1 MLIRGWST
9 RVSQPTGPVEIDWA
23 NPLSAGLALDSRGDL
38 FFREGA
44 AGRVPSQ
51 SVGQLTRQATPF
63 GVAAGLAS
71 AVTSFGDVELF
82 TGSQVAFQVFEIPN
96 NLTQV
101 AGLVNKRSSS
111 NSQNSFS
118 FGYNYNA
125 ANEFTVDIGDG
136 AGTSVGTNYR
146 FSTSTFST
154 AGNNLIILI
163 DGQAGTGQ
171 KIRVF
176 RNGVAALNVL
186 NNADNTFSAFT
197 NTTAPLE
204 IGRVNN
210 ATLYYAGRILLVRA
224 WNRLLTPDEVS
235 TLSDNPWQLY
245 RPAERRVWLSDV
257 GGGGASQTV
266 AFTLED
272 VSAAVS
278 QTLSHSQNL
287 TGTLDGIAFAAS
299 QTLSHAQSLAATLDD
314 VTVNISQTLGNAT
327 SQALAITLDGV
338 TVAASQTLSHAQSL
352 TATLDGVTFT
362 GSQTLSHSQ
371 ALAATLE
378 GITVEISQSAAPSS
392 KDQSLAVTL
401 DSIAVSIAQE
411 GPANLIDTHDGFW
424 AKEWARIRA
433 REKRKYREEIEER
446 VEEIQDEI
454 AEVEQQIVEVKQA
467 PKPKKSTPARN
478 FYAEQSRIVEHLIA
492 RRNQLIDEEDE
503 ELLLLL

>member
-1 MLIRGWST
+1 MLIRGRST

-38 FFREGA
+38 FFREDA

-82 TGSQVAFQVFEIPN
+82 TGSQVAFQVFEIPA

-101 AGLVNKRSSS
+101 AGLVNKRSSAT
-111 NSQNSFS
+111 SQNSFS

-136 AGTSVGTNYR
+136 AGTAVGINYR

-210 ATLYYAGRILLVRA
+210 ATLYYAGGILLVRA
-224 WNRLLTPDEVS
+224 WNRLLTPDEVG

-257 GGGGASQTV
+257 AGGGG
-266 AFTLED
+266 
-272 VSAAVS
+272 
-278 QTLSHSQNL
+278 
-287 TGTLDGIAFAAS
+287 GT
-299 QTLSHAQSLAATLDD
+299 
-314 VTVNISQTLGNAT
+314 NY
-327 SQALAITLDGV
+327 
-338 TVAASQTLSHAQSL
+338 
-352 TATLDGVTFT
+352 
-362 GSQTLSHSQ
+362 
-371 ALAATLE
+371 
-378 GITVEISQSAAPSS
+378 P
-392 KDQSLAVTL
+392 
-401 DSIAVSIAQE
+401 VSIAE
-411 GPANLIDTHDGFW
+411 SIA
-424 AKEWARIRA
+424 A
-433 REKRKYREEIEER
+433 
-446 VEEIQDEI
+446 VEATSAAASLGVSVSETAIAAETVASIVSVQAAI
-454 AEVEQQIVEVKQA
+454 AEVCTALDSAATSAAFTSSISESAVAAEQVAAASAFQAAFSDAATALDTVSADVAAGGINVFVAESVVAAVLLSTQGALNAFVDEGAQAQDAILTNAALLAALNEAAQALDTPRTNRTELVSISENARALVAVTAALLWNAINDNQTSNWQNVPDAQTPGWTDVNDTQA
-467 PKPKKSTPARN
+467 PGWTDIN
-478 FYAEQSRIVEHLIA
+478 
-492 RRNQLIDEEDE
+492 N
-503 ELLLLL
+503 